1 MSTNFTSVKSVYKP
15 AIGLGAYSVP
25 DIALILGRS
34 QANVRR
40 LINDVWDERLGRK
53 MFGDGFSIT
62 IDGQKFVNFHVFIE
76 LLVYLELR
84 KLKVSAQRII
94 KTRNA
99 MRKDLNTEHPFA
111 MAKVLAHSKKIWY
124 ELEDSI
130 VDANGTRQTNFERMV
145 QDYAKKI
152 DFDAADLAKRY
163 WPLGKDRHIVV
174 DPLHQFGMPTIAGT
188 NINTHTILSM
198 FRSGE
203 TTEVLADMFGISI
216 NAVRDALDLH
226 GREMPAKAA

>member
-1 MSTNFTSVKSVYKP
+1 VKRVYKP
-15 AIGLGAYSVP
+15 GIGLGAYSVP
-25 DIALILGRS
+25 DIALILGKS
-34 QANVRR
+34 QSNVRR
-40 LINDVWDERLGRK
+40 LINDVWDERLGREL
-53 MFGDGFSIT
+53 FGDGFSIT

-94 KTRNA
+94 KTRNT
-99 MRKDLNTEHPFA
+99 MRKDLDTEHPFA

-124 ELEDSI
+124 EFEDSI

-152 DFDAADLAKRY
+152 DFDSADLAERY
-163 WPLGKDRHIVV
+163 WPLGKHRQVVV

-188 NINTHTILSM
+188 NINTHTIRSM
-198 FRSGE
+198 YLSGE
-203 TTEVLADMFGISI
+203 SPEILSGLFNIPLS
-216 NAVRDALDLH
+216 AVQDALDLH
-226 GREMPAKAA
+226 GREAPAKAA